1 MHVRLPLA
9 EHIRLAAPL
18 PWDVLDDKGILL
30 LRKGTVIT
38 DPRRLHALIER
49 GVYVDEMA
57 YARHSRSRASG
68 TDDGSGAARA
78 RGNSTSFLRKPKSTH
93 QADDPFPLWDD
104 ISRRL
109 AALLWTEEREPQFN
123 ERLLQLSA
131 DLQALA
137 ERDADAALFAMT
149 RLERADYAS
158 AHSLQVAVASLVYA
172 GRHDWSAAERAS
184 LVNAALTMNLAM
196 LDLQRALCLQS
207 EPPSAEQRQQIRIHP
222 VRACER
228 LQAHGVSDPLWL
240 RAVLEHHE
248 TGDGSGYPRGL
259 TEISPLAQTLR
270 VADHY
275 WALLSHRSGRQA
287 ILPNQAAKSIY
298 LYTPPKLQDVVA
310 GLVKTLGVYPPG
322 TFVALANGEVAV
334 VTGRGEHASKPR
346 VSTVVGASGTKLTD
360 PIPRDTDLPEY
371 AVSHAVAEAKVAV
384 HIAPGRLFGY

>member
-1 MHVRLPLA
+1 MHVRLSLA

-18 PWDVLDDKGILL
+18 PWDVLDDKGVLL

-38 DPRRLHALIER
+38 DPRRLHALVER
-49 GVYVDEMA
+49 GVYVDEQA
-57 YARHSRSRASG
+57 YARHSRSRASSADEG
-68 TDDGSGAARA
+68 GPAR
-78 RGNSTSFLRKPKSTH
+78 RSGNSTSFLRKTKSAH
-93 QADDPFPLWDD
+93 DDDPFPLWDD
-104 ISRRL
+104 VSRRL
-109 AALLWTEEREPQFN
+109 GALLWSEEREPLFN

-137 ERDADAALFAMT
+137 GRDADAALFAMT
-149 RLERADYAS
+149 RLDRADYAS
-158 AHSLQVAVASLVYA
+158 AHSLQVAVASLLYA
-172 GRHDWSAAERAS
+172 GRHDWDAAERAS

-196 LDLQRALCLQS
+196 LDLQRVLCLQT
-207 EPPSAEQRQQIRIHP
+207 EPPSTAQRAQILTHP

-248 TGDGSGYPRGL
+248 AGDGSGYPHGL
-259 TEISPLAQTLR
+259 TQISPLAQTLR

-287 ILPNQAAKSIY
+287 ILPSQAAKSIY
-298 LYTPPKLQDVVA
+298 LYTPPALQEVVA